1 MENNYSMM
9 QEMEPRQLFRKY
21 LIPSLFGMM
30 LMAINILID
39 GLFVSHGVGEKGLAG
54 VNIAVPIYSVILSVS
69 LWIGMGG
76 ATLYSIAHGQNNSH
90 RAKEIFT
97 HSIILAIVTTGVIVG
112 VCIFFEQPLAYL
124 FGANDSIIS
133 YVEDYLHIIL
143 LFGLVFVLENILS
156 IFIRNDGNPTLAMAG
171 LIVTSVVNIGL
182 NYLFIFV
189 FHWGV
194 KGAAY
199 ATVLGTFIGIFVL
212 LTHFFTK
219 KKQLGF
225 VRTKLDFSILG
236 NIFFIGFPS
245 FIVEGSAAVMT
256 VAFNV
261 TFSHYVGETGVVAYA
276 VVNYMHA
283 VFIMLFLGI
292 GAALQPITS
301 YHYGAKLYQRMKQ
314 FIRIALITGC
324 GLGAALFIVGLV
336 GKGVIIDLFGIDI
349 PEILD
354 YTKTGIVYFFVG
366 YLFLGVNMVFVEFY
380 QSIGKIRIA
389 TWIILSRSFILFIP
403 LLWILPNL
411 FGSHTI
417 WLAFPVAEGLTVL
430 NIYLALKFKWIEL
443 VPMEMTVSK
452 RSGKVM
458 NKEMI

>member
-1 MENNYSMM
+1 MENNHSIM
-9 QEMEPRQLFRKY
+9 QTMEPRRLFRKY

-76 ATLYSIAHGQNNSH
+76 ATLYSIALGQNNPR

-97 HSIILAIVTTGVIVG
+97 HSIILAIATTGLI
-112 VCIFFEQPLAYL
+112 IIISLLFEERLAYL

-133 YVEDYLHIIL
+133 YVDGYLHVIL

-156 IFIRNDGNPTLAMAG
+156 IFIRNDGNPTLAMVG

-182 NYLFIFV
+182 NYLFIFI

-199 ATVLGTFIGIFVL
+199 ATVLGTIIGILVL
-212 LTHFFTK
+212 LTHFLTK

-236 NIFFIGFPS
+236 NIFSIGFPS

-261 TFSHYVGETGVVAYA
+261 TFSHYVGEIGIVAYA
-276 VVNYMHA
+276 VVNYMHT
-283 VFIMLFLGI
+283 VFIMLFIGV

-314 FIRIALITGC
+314 FIRIALITGF
-324 GLGAALFIVGLV
+324 GLGVAIFMVGLT
-336 GKGVIIDLFGIDI
+336 GKGMIIDLFGIEI
-349 PEILD
+349 PEIID
-354 YTKTGIVYFFVG
+354 YTKMGIVYFFAG
-366 YLFLGVNMVFVEFY
+366 YLFLGINMVFVEFY
-380 QSIGKIRIA
+380 QSIGKVRIA
-389 TWIILSRSFILFIP
+389 TGITLSRSFVLFIP
-403 LLWILPNL
+403 LLLILPKI
-411 FGSHTI
+411 FGSNTI
-417 WLAFPVAEGLTVL
+417 WLVFPLAEGLTVF
-430 NIYLALKFKWIEL
+430 ITYLALKFKWIEL
-443 VPMEMTVSK
+443 V
-452 RSGKVM
+452 RSEKGKLF
-458 NKEMI
+458 KKSG